1 MNQKIILCIII
12 FIVILVI
19 INYYFN
25 FNITQNQFLYKINKE
40 GFKDNIYLQNQIRDV
55 LDASSDTLDKINI
68 FRPINKNEISN
79 IVSNDIN
86 SMINEDDLRYNTWE
100 NIQKTN
106 LENIEIKL
114 KNLSGQDV
122 FVAPN
127 RENKLKSVTSLK
139 NARPLN
145 IKGLENGKYMIN
157 VNGKCLESSSL
168 ARTSIK
174 PCNEE
179 NPKQYFDV
187 EMIYTKNDY
196 ENNINTIG
204 KTYLMD
210 PESFKYPFNIIKS
223 STNGNCLT
231 NNGSV
236 LSVRPCEPN
245 LTQQWSGSY
254 DPIVCTYE
262 HV

>member
-1 MNQKIILCIII
+1 MNKKIILYTIIFIII
-12 FIVILVI
+12 FVI
-19 INYYFN
+19 IGYYFN
-25 FNITQNQFLYKINKE
+25 NTLNQFLYKTNKE
-40 GFKDNIYLQNQIRDV
+40 SFTNNNIYLENQIRDV
-55 LDASSDTLDKINI
+55 LDASSDTLDKIDI
-68 FRPINKNEISN
+68 FKPVNKGEIYN
-79 IVSNDIN
+79 IVNNDFK
-86 SMINEDDLRYNTWE
+86 SMINKEDLRYKTWE
-100 NIQKTN
+100 NIQTTN
-106 LENIEIKL
+106 LENIENQI

-122 FVAPN
+122 FVIPHKQ
-127 RENKLKSVTSLK
+127 NKLKSVTSLK
-139 NARPLN
+139 NSRPLN
-145 IKGLENGKYMIN
+145 IKGLENGKYMVN
-157 VNGKCLESSSL
+157 VNGKCLESTGL
-168 ARTSIK
+168 ARTSVK

-179 NPKQYFDV
+179 NPNQYFDV

-210 PESFKYPFNIIKS
+210 TESFKYPLNIIKS

-231 NNGSV
+231 NDGSI

-262 HV
+262 QV